1 MTLFGAVLKELDYV
15 VTRAL
20 NFWAPCCIVMVYLRV
35 HLRESAIMRENIMEN
50 YIWMLILLLQSH

>member
-50 YIWMLILLLQSH
+50 YI